1 MSIQYFSL
9 TGIVQYNSLTF
20 VLANNDKVIVLM
32 SLSGMNLTTL
42 ENSSDSK
49 KDLFSNASKYEL
61 VKRSLYSG
69 LVSISRYDPVVG
81 FGFCLFFC
89 FESKKLKV
97 KFNGSSGSSKSL
109 RQLDQEETV
118 GGAEGGTATIADS
131 SSSGF
136 GDFDAAEK
144 D

>member
-1 MSIQYFSL
+1 M
-9 TGIVQYNSLTF
+9 
-20 VLANNDKVIVLM
+20 
-32 SLSGMNLTTL
+32 
-42 ENSSDSK
+42 
-49 KDLFSNASKYEL
+49 
-61 VKRSLYSG
+61 
-69 LVSISRYDPVVG
+69 SISRYDPVVG
-81 FGFCLFFC
+81 FSFCLFFC

-97 KFNGSSGSSKSL
+97 KFSGSSGSKSL

-118 GGAEGGTATIADS
+118 GGVEGGTATIADS

>member
-1 MSIQYFSL
+1 M
-9 TGIVQYNSLTF
+9 
-20 VLANNDKVIVLM
+20 
-32 SLSGMNLTTL
+32 
-42 ENSSDSK
+42 
-49 KDLFSNASKYEL
+49 
-61 VKRSLYSG
+61 
-69 LVSISRYDPVVG
+69 SISRYDPVVG
-81 FGFCLFFC
+81 FSFCLFFC

-97 KFNGSSGSSKSL
+97 KFSGSKSL

-118 GGAEGGTATIADS
+118 GGVEGGTATIADS